1 MISATR
7 KSSLD
12 AIRTIDKI
20 SRHHAGIIRAWCLL
34 ILMNSF
40 QIYSWSKRNKGKQL
54 QRAGFCIE
62 EQNMTDKELIVCYR
76 DTVLLISSIQEQIKW
91 NDKFCL
97 PVQTLYEKRKALC
110 RDLLLS
116 DDAIS
121 DINDMRI
128 RNVIRCRYVLGMTI
142 EETAESMNVCTLTIS
157 KLEATAWKTIQAN
170 EHRQE

>member
-1 MISATR
+1 
-7 KSSLD
+7 
-12 AIRTIDKI
+12 
-20 SRHHAGIIRAWCLL
+20 
-34 ILMNSF
+34 
-40 QIYSWSKRNKGKQL
+40 
-54 QRAGFCIE
+54 
-62 EQNMTDKELIVCYR
+62 MTNKELIICYR
-76 DTVLLISSIQEQIKW
+76 DTVLLISSIQAQIKW

-116 DDAIS
+116 DYVIS

-142 EETAESMNVCTLTIS
+142 EETAERMNVCTLTIN
-157 KLEATAWKTIQAN
+157 KLEATAWKMIQEN